1 MSSESSTSASWL
13 QVPTSIWCTIGS
25 LWGCVEGQN
34 ISSEVWFGCSVCFAA
49 VLPSLF
55 RFNWECLIVDEA
67 HRLKNSSA
75 HLYRALREV
84 CVLCVCIECVH
95 VLSIPIQFDVGVS
108 LLMTGTPVQNNL
120 SEVTTLVQSHQ
131 FAYCVMYVPFLSYIH
146 FCHSWPHPLFH
157 SQNLTCLSTILNKWR
172 VSL

>member
-1 MSSESSTSASWL
+1 M
-13 QVPTSIWCTIGS
+13 
-25 LWGCVEGQN
+25 
-34 ISSEVWFGCSVCFAA
+34 
-49 VLPSLF
+49 LPSLF

-84 CVLCVCIECVH
+84 CVVCVCCVCVCVCIECVH

-131 FAYCVMYVPFLSYIH
+131 FAYYVMYVPILSYIH

-157 SQNLTCLSTILNKWR
+157 
-172 VSL
+172 